1 MLTLQKTTTVMKKL
15 HFIPVLLC
23 AAFACSPLEQEPDAP
38 DGELLSLSDVAKIM
52 SELPLSEEHL
62 DEVYSAVSS
71 SSGNGYDEEYTMSS
85 LFSSPGTG
93 VGDEAS
99 ATKALPGKRPLKDL
113 FAEYFTSSKA
123 LTKSGADVEAY
134 LNALS
139 SSDMQIYWPYS
150 DAWDGSSFPLVTFDP
165 GQNAESNYGYEIRY
179 DGKGMK
185 VVDSVLVTEDVA
197 RKRPVWVINRNDDA
211 SYTPIQF
218 FETKSGSGA
227 AAPTKRGKML
237 MIKDF
242 TAYRNYDS
250 WFAGASEF
258 IIRSGAVDGFK
269 AATDDELRKYSP
281 TVTDFVMVVKRRD
294 IGRKLPLN
302 AIMLAE
308 LTDQME
314 TLAMLITEDDG
325 GTTTNWKC
333 SANVKYNSKS
343 YGFDIDI
350 PYRSR
355 DDIVWRGPV
364 PASFFGTG
372 GTVNGRFGDV
382 GITFELR

>member
-1 MLTLQKTTTVMKKL
+1 MKKL
-15 HFIPVLLC
+15 RFIPVLLF
-23 AAFACSPLEQEPDAP
+23 AAISCSPLGQDPDAP
-38 DGELLSLSDVAKIM
+38 VDGLLSLSDVAKIM
-52 SELPLSEEHL
+52 SELPLSEENL
-62 DEVYSAVSS
+62 DEVYMAVSS

-85 LFSSPGTG
+85 LFSAPGSG
-93 VGDEAS
+93 VGDDS
-99 ATKALPGKRPLKDL
+99 PYTKAAAVSRPLKDL
-113 FAEYFTSSKA
+113 FAEYFASSKA
-123 LTKSGADVEAY
+123 LTKSASDVEAY

-179 DGKGMK
+179 DDRGVK
-185 VVDSVLVTEDVA
+185 VVDSVLVTEELA
-197 RKRPVWVINRNDDA
+197 MKRPVWVINRNADA
-211 SYTPIQF
+211 SYTPVQF
-218 FETKSGSGA
+218 FETKA
-227 AAPTKRGKML
+227 TAPPKGGRML

-242 TAYRNYDS
+242 TAYRHYDS

-281 TVTDFVMVVKRRD
+281 TVTDFVMVVKRKD

-302 AIMLAE
+302 AIMLAD

-314 TLAMLITEDDG
+314 TLALLITEDDG